1 MGAVIGNQN
10 PIVGETNFYEIS
22 MFGSLPFFNPNS
34 SYEWYLFKKQKS
46 GSWIDITKDG
56 VPKKGTK
63 VEYKFFEPVA
73 GELFEMRV
81 FEVVQGILP
90 SVESSKKLFG
100 KLEVTPTTSKTAQ
113 IDKVILFN
121 RGKKDVNKADYRDTL
136 VAQAFCTG
144 LFGREIEFQLWEDD
158 AKGDGH
164 DAAINKNNKIPRVYR
179 ATVNEK
185 GIAEAKISLSAD
197 EKVMRQ
203 VANKFVMKGDTD
215 EGANHEYYVTAI
227 YLGKG
232 EKASQV
238 NVNVTNP
245 DYKPKP
251 KADSPKFPATPS
263 STKPKQS
270 DTKGKILDAY
280 FVNDKGEKVSKITL
294 NDSVK
299 VRISSQNMK
308 GKKVQYIIWEY
319 DTTGN
324 DEILRKNI
332 LINNDLGDS
341 PAIKIDAAVFGKGY
355 ATSTTI
361 FGTPIDG
368 DSVKQNY
375 FIEVIPLDVAAESKK
390 FGVDS
395 DGLMEVEKVKSAA
408 NVNGN
413 KASAKDCGG
422 KFCIKKGDKNELVR
436 EINIRLA
443 GFGGNVPTDEF
454 TDKTEKMVKQFQKDY
469 MKITETGKVC
479 GNTLKAIDEFSK
491 NFDISSTYWGQLKC
505 SCSTKG
511 KQAVSK
517 LRGIKETNNCKGFGD
532 KTGANS
538 SPESTNKYEF
548 PGIHRSLLFGFKA
561 LQFYFSKQKT
571 YKIDSFSS
579 GYRCRFKN
587 YKTTNH
593 QGKAIDIQFS
603 KGNWAIRGPQKKN
616 LTELRTMRDDI
627 FVKYLGAQKEWPNP
641 NLFSIE
647 PIDLLYYKDGSLRY
661 DHTFSWIH
669 MDVRQYDKKYLDDK
683 YFCTSSA
690 TLNGKSIVQL
700 AIELGFMKTCTCAET
715 YQSQAAPKAKT
726 GKCSCNNN
734 LTKEELKSIA
744 VHASDANIDKYLDG
758 FNETF
763 TKFNIN
769 SCLQKIHFLAQVIQE
784 SGSFIYNVEQGN
796 AAYLAKYKGWHGRGL
811 IQLTTK
817 PNYVA
822 FEAAV
827 GEDVTSSAEARD
839 KVTKSPYAVHSA
851 GWFWDKRANLN
862 GVSNENDFIYIT
874 YRVNGGFNHIDNRL
888 ANVKKGFENLYSKCT
903 KDTGK
908 NTDYKF
914 PDSKAYNDKKAA
926 FAWALWHDPDFS
938 KQGCEKSKA
947 LAIEGYQR
955 FVDLTAATDTT
966 TNYYGIQ
973 KLSNFSDLVYT
984 KVIKNKTEKFVNVR
998 KAALKRLN
1006 DLKK

>member
-10 PIVGETNFYEIS
+10 PMVGETNFYEIN
-22 MFGSLPFFNPNS
+22 MFGSLPFFNPNN

-46 GSWIDITKDG
+46 GSWIDITKDS

-63 VEYKFFEPVA
+63 VDYKFFEPVA
-73 GELFEMRV
+73 GELFEIRV
-81 FEVVQGILP
+81 FEVAKGILP

-100 KLEVTPTTSKTAQ
+100 KLEITPTASKTAQ

-136 VAQAFCTG
+136 VAQAFCTA
-144 LFGREIEFQLWEDD
+144 LFGKEIEFQLWEDD

-164 DAAINKNNKIPRVYR
+164 DAAVNKNNRIPRVYK
-179 ATVNEK
+179 ATVNER
-185 GIAEAKISLSAD
+185 GIAEARISLIAD

-203 VANKFVMKGDTD
+203 IANKFVMKGDTD
-215 EGANHEYYVTAI
+215 EGANHEYYVTAT

-245 DYKPKP
+245 DYQPKP
-251 KADSPKFPATPS
+251 KADSPKYPATPS
-263 STKPKQS
+263 SAAPAKP
-270 DTKGKILDAY
+270 DEKGKVLDAY
-280 FVNDKGEKVSKITL
+280 FSKSDGSKLTK
-294 NDSVK
+294 VK
-299 VRISSQNMK
+299 VGEHVHVRIKTSGMV
-308 GKKVQYIIWEY
+308 GKNLEYKVWEY
-319 DTTGN
+319 DIGS
-324 DEILRKNI
+324 
-332 LINNDLGDS
+332 NDLVSKSGKIKVVSDDIITGGFTITEKIFDKGIDLGMVDS
-341 PAIKIDAAVFGKGY
+341 
-355 ATSTTI
+355 
-361 FGTPIDG
+361 
-368 DSVKQNY
+368 DSEKQNY
-375 FIEVIPLDVAAESKK
+375 FIEVIPLDITAESKK

-469 MKITETGKVC
+469 MKIKETGKVC
-479 GNTLKAIDEFSK
+479 GSTLKAIDEFSK
-491 NFDISSTYWGQLKC
+491 NFDISATYWGQLKC

-517 LRGIKETNNCKGFGD
+517 LRGIKETNNCKSFGD
-532 KTGANS
+532 KTGANT

-603 KGNWAIRGPQKKN
+603 KGTWAIRGPQKKN
-616 LTELRTMRDDI
+616 LVELRAMRDDI
-627 FVKYLGAQKEWPNP
+627 FVKHLGAQREWPNP

-669 MDVRQYDKKYLDDK
+669 MDVRQYEKKYLDDK
-683 YFCTSSA
+683 YFCTNAA
-690 TLNGKSIVQL
+690 TLNGKSIVEL
-700 AIELGFMKTCTCAET
+700 AIELGFMKTCICSET
-715 YQSQAAPKAKT
+715 YQSQKAPAT
-726 GKCSCNNN
+726 SGGKCACNDK
-734 LTKEELKSIA
+734 LTKEQLKAIA
-744 VHASDANIDKYLDG
+744 VHASNANIDKYLDG

-784 SGSFIYNVEQGN
+784 SGSFIYNVEQGD
-796 AAYLAKYKGWHGRGL
+796 ADYLAHYKGWHGRGL

-827 GEDVTSSAEARD
+827 GEDVTSSAAARD

-862 GVSNENDFIYIT
+862 GASNENDFIYLT

-888 ANVKKGFENLYSKCT
+888 ENVKKGFEILYSKCT
-903 KDTGK
+903 TDKGK

-914 PDSKAYNDKKAA
+914 PDSKAYKDKKAA
-926 FAWALWHDPDFS
+926 FAWGLWHDPGVS

-955 FVDLTAATDTT
+955 FVDLTAATDSTE
-966 TNYYGIQ
+966 NYYGIQ
-973 KLSNFSDLVYT
+973 KLSIFSDLVYT
-984 KVIKNKTEKFVNVR
+984 KVVKNKTVKFLNVR
-998 KAALKRLN
+998 KAALKRIN
-1006 DLKK
+1006 ELKK

>member
-1 MGAVIGNQN
+1 
-10 PIVGETNFYEIS
+10 
-22 MFGSLPFFNPNS
+22 MFN
-34 SYEWYLFKKQKS
+34 K
-46 GSWIDITKDG
+46 
-56 VPKKGTK
+56 
-63 VEYKFFEPVA
+63 
-73 GELFEMRV
+73 
-81 FEVVQGILP
+81 EV
-90 SVESSKKLFG
+90 
-100 KLEVTPTTSKTAQ
+100 
-113 IDKVILFN
+113 
-121 RGKKDVNKADYRDTL
+121 
-136 VAQAFCTG
+136 
-144 LFGREIEFQLWEDD
+144 EFQLWEDD
-158 AKGDGH
+158 APGPGH
-164 DAAINKNNKIPRVYR
+164 NANINKNNQLPQTFKGR
-179 ATVNEK
+179 VNEK
-185 GIAEAKISLSAD
+185 GIAELKISLLSNASIL
-197 EKVMRQ
+197 KAI
-203 VANKFVMKGDTD
+203 ANKYMMSGDKD
-215 EGANHEYYVTAI
+215 EGVNHEYYVTAS
-227 YLGKG
+227 YVGKIQ
-232 EKASQV
+232 KASQV
-238 NVNVTNP
+238 NVDVVNP
-245 DYKPKP
+245 AHQPKP
-251 KADSPKFPATPS
+251 KDDSPKFPPTNDS
-263 STKPKQS
+263 KTKPQPDPKRNI
-270 DTKGKILDAY
+270 KDAY
-280 FVNDKGEKVSKITL
+280 FVNDKNQKLSSVQVNTH
-294 NDSVK
+294 VK
-299 VRISSQNMK
+299 VQILSSNLI
-308 GKKVQYIIWEY
+308 GKYIQYVVWEK
-319 DTTGN
+319 DFGIH
-324 DEILRKNI
+324 DEIYRSGK
-332 LINNDLGDS
+332 
-341 PAIKIDAAVFGKGY
+341 IKIPSDICTIYGFVITEKIFQKG
-355 ATSTTI
+355 I
-361 FGTPIDG
+361 DLPINDP
-368 DSVKQNY
+368 DSDKQNY
-375 FIEVIPLDVAAESKK
+375 FLEIIVLDSTAESKK
-390 FGVDS
+390 FGLDNKAPQQ
-395 DGLMEVEKVKSAA
+395 MEVVRSAA
-408 NVNGN
+408 KVDQT
-413 KASAKDCGG
+413 KAPPIANCG
-422 KFCIKKGDKNELVR
+422 KKYCIKKGDKNELIR

-443 GFGGNVPTDEF
+443 GSGGNVPTDEF
-454 TDKTEKMVKQFQKDY
+454 TDRTEKMVKQFQKDY

-511 KQAVSK
+511 KQALSK
-517 LRGIKETNNCKGFGD
+517 LRGITESNKCKGFGD
-532 KTGANS
+532 KTGVNN

-561 LQFYFSKQKT
+561 LQFYFGKQKT
-571 YKIDSFSS
+571 CKIDSFSS

-616 LTELRTMRDDI
+616 LTELQTMRDDI
-627 FVKYLGAQKEWPNP
+627 FVKYLGAQKQWPNP

-669 MDVRQYDKKYLDDK
+669 MDVRHYDKKYLDDK

-715 YQSQAAPKAKT
+715 YQSQVAPKAKT

-744 VHASDANIDKYLDG
+744 VHASDSNIDKYLDG

-827 GEDVTSSAEARD
+827 GEDITSSAEARD

-888 ANVKKGFENLYSKCT
+888 ANVKKGFENVYSKCT

-938 KQGCEKSKA
+938 KQGCEKNKA

-973 KLSNFSDLVYT
+973 NLSNFSDLVYT

-1006 DLKK
+1006 DFK